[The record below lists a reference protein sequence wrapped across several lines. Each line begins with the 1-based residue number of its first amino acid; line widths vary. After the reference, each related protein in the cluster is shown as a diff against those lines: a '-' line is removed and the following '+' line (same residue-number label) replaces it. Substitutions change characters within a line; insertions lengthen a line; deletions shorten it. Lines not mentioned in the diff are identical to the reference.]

1 MPTSPSLQPPG
12 LPHSATLPGTSLH
25 WFVPKAIVSS
35 LPARLGARRSAWAS
49 SSSSSRAQAPDPCL
63 GGELLG
69 AGWEQG
75 PVGRGWVLWFTH
87 RPCIIIAAVLGFNNL
102 RLPRSRVTFSIFSP
116 GPGGGECCDDGSPGC
131 FSFKSSK

>member
-12 LPHSATLPGTSLH
+12 LLHSATLPGTSLH

-49 SSSSSRAQAPDPCL
+49 SSSSSRAQAPNPCL

-75 PVGRGWVLWFTH
+75 PAGRGWVLWFTH
-87 RPCIIIAAVLGFNNL
+87 RPGSQCRDVNNSSQRKAAATSVLGLCPLFSGRSGNPIL
-102 RLPRSRVTFSIFSP
+102 LP
-116 GPGGGECCDDGSPGC
+116 
-131 FSFKSSK
+131 